1 MPLVTDD
8 WQAGTLIEAS
18 WVRADAAS
26 FPRHTHDEYVLGTN
40 LKGTEHIWLD
50 GRTLTARPG
59 EITLYNPLAMQAS
72 EFCPTG
78 VEYVSLHLDPEGIAR
93 VVRDNNL
100 ASSTFEQGVFSHPG
114 LHQALLD
121 FARTPAAHRR
131 QREEAFLCLLCQWLE
146 PRNTRFGEQHAAVS
160 RAVEYLRDCLTRKA
174 DLDDLAAAVGLSKY
188 HLVRCFKKQ
197 IGLAPLQYQMQLR
210 LIESRRRLRDR
221 ASVLD
226 VATELGFYDQSHFIN
241 AFRKVMGVSPQAYS
255 DAYRDSPRM
264 PRKGPRR

>member
-18 WVRADAAS
+18 WVRAETAS

-40 LKGTEHIWLD
+40 LSGTEHIWLD
-50 GRTLTARPG
+50 GRTLTAGPG

-72 EFCPTG
+72 EFCPSG
-78 VEYVSLHLDPEGIAR
+78 VEYVSLHLDPAGVSR
-93 VVRDNNL
+93 VISDNNL
-100 ASSTFEQGVFSHPG
+100 ANGAFEQGVFSHPG

-121 FARTPAAHRR
+121 FARTPLAHRGP
-131 QREEAFLCLLCQWLE
+131 REEAFLHLLCQWLE
-146 PRNTRFGEQHAAVS
+146 PRDTAVGEQHAAVS
-160 RAVEYLRDCLTRKA
+160 LAVEYLRDCLTRKA
-174 DLDDLAAAVGLSKY
+174 DLDELATTVGLSKY

-210 LIESRRRLRDR
+210 LIESRRRLREQ

-226 VATELGFYDQSHFIN
+226 VAIELGFYDQSHFIN
-241 AFRKVMGVSPQAYS
+241 AFRKVMGVSAQAYA
-255 DAYRDSPRM
+255 DAFKGRPRT
-264 PRKGPRR
+264 PGKDRG